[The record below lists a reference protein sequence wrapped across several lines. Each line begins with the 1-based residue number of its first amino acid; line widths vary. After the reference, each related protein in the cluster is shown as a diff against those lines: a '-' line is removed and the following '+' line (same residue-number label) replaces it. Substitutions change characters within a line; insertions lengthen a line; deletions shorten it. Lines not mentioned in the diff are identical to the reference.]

1 MDYVDLFCS
10 IKQIVEYLDTHIFIH
25 SLYLTVEIPGILN
38 ISKYTIKAAFYEIKS
53 SYCLV
58 VLYCQS
64 FYGIPVAEAVS
75 N

>member
-10 IKQIVEYLDTHIFIH
+10 IKQIVKYLDTYFA
-25 SLYLTVEIPGILN
+25 IPCILD
-38 ISKYTIKAAFYEIKS
+38 ISKYIIKVSFYEIKS

-64 FYGIPVAEAVS
+64 FYSIPVAEAVP